1 MCALIPYVTTCKE
14 VLLLVQLPFDEDLRS
29 FEFPSPQEIE
39 SFQPTS
45 SMENA
50 AADIIQAMNLEEPD
64 RNEEKKLHP
73 KYIFDP
79 IIQRFHT
86 NVWYRILTG
95 KTDIQEIDD
104 ELYELYFPDKKLL
117 QKAKPAMD
125 FFRQV
130 SNLTEVEGITTGAK
144 RQWDALSISSDL
156 TNNSNN
162 SNSNSLMNKKIRIF
176 GISGNEDNGNLLAS
190 TKVTKVSDL
199 TPVEDF
205 NSMIDNPDPS
215 FADLAINQ
223 MKEVILNFVK
233 SAVTNAFLVKAVD
246 CMRALRNGCIKQE
259 EPNVFNLFLKEVK
272 KQAKL
277 LGKEE
282 FLELLDSN
290 GIFSISNEEPT
301 NPISTSSYQFVPE
314 IKQQQQQVQ
323 SNSTEQEEDV
333 ADAED
338 LLADL

>member
-144 RQWDALSISSDL
+144 RQWDALSI
-156 TNNSNN
+156 
-162 SNSNSLMNKKIRIF
+162 R
-176 GISGNEDNGNLLAS
+176 NEDNGNLLAS